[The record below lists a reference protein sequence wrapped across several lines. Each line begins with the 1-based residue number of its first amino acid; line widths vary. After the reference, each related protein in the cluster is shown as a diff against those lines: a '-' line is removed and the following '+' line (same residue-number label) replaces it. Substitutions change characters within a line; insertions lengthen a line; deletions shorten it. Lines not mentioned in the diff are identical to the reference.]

1 MATNNAKDLK
11 NTPVKQT
18 DRSGQTVTVY
28 PNGGRPMIVIEP
40 MKINTLS
47 EGNADGK

>member
-1 MATNNAKDLK
+1 MSNKNANDLE

-28 PNGGRPMIVIEP
+28 PNGGQPMIVIEP
-40 MKINTLS
+40 KKINTLS
-47 EGNADGK
+47 EEK